1 MFTQIVKL
9 SMILPVPVD
18 IQNVTEIDIV
28 IEKNNVPPM
37 KIYI

>member
-9 SMILPVPVD
+9 NMILPVPVD
-18 IQNVTEIDIV
+18 IQNVTEIDTV